1 LFTPASL
8 LYAKIPLSEYEDA
21 LIRECT
27 PKETRRMLKMLK
39 RTVKEYDMLG
49 VRYSKNAVKEIRK
62 EYR

>member
-1 LFTPASL
+1 
-8 LYAKIPLSEYEDA
+8 
-21 LIRECT
+21 
-27 PKETRRMLKMLK
+27 MLK